1 MTDLPRFFCAD
12 AARRRGDP
20 LAGTAPFGLVWVLIE
35 YPGGWPPNGFDGLD
49 LEPGVKALVF
59 AAAQSVK
66 ARILLIRRHGRRTLG
81 GPRRWAV
88 LRYTG
93 SGAHHQQWGT
103 WTRDEELAGIV
114 AALAAPGEPG
124 LPPVVLVC
132 AHGLHDT
139 CCAVRGR
146 PAARALSRLHPG
158 LVWEST
164 HVGGDR
170 FAANVVVLP
179 DGVYYGG
186 LDAATAVTTV
196 EEHLRDRVHA
206 GHLRGYTDLVPAQ
219 QVAVG
224 AALQHFG
231 PAGRH
236 AWTVTATTRLDDHWH
251 VRLTGRPP
259 HPALLDVEVRSHR
272 TPPRQLTCRG
282 LARSSTVVY
291 EATGLRWD

>member
-88 LRYTG
+88 LRYAG

-114 AALAAPGEPG
+114 AALAG
-124 LPPVVLVC
+124 
-132 AHGLHDT
+132 
-139 CCAVRGR
+139 
-146 PAARALSRLHPG
+146 
-158 LVWEST
+158 
-164 HVGGDR
+164 
-170 FAANVVVLP
+170 
-179 DGVYYGG
+179 
-186 LDAATAVTTV
+186 
-196 EEHLRDRVHA
+196 
-206 GHLRGYTDLVPAQ
+206 
-219 QVAVG
+219 
-224 AALQHFG
+224 
-231 PAGRH
+231 
-236 AWTVTATTRLDDHWH
+236 
-251 VRLTGRPP
+251 
-259 HPALLDVEVRSHR
+259 
-272 TPPRQLTCRG
+272 
-282 LARSSTVVY
+282 
-291 EATGLRWD
+291 